1 MAPRAKIT
9 DEETG
14 PTTLPADFGE
24 WDSGGAPPTTLP
36 DNFTDF
42 DDTIPKPI
50 AVPAPVKPAPP
61 PRVAAKVP
69 DTPPSRAQSSA
80 YVDTDELAEP
90 PRSKRAKVAPA
101 PKRRAEVQV
110 EAEDEDEGQA
120 KGKGKMVFGAIG
132 AVLVLVLIAFL
143 VMNNHKSAPKPVAQN
158 QTAVQE
164 ATTTA
169 TSDTPTTAKP
179 KPTATQAAPT
189 AATPE
194 TANTANTEEQ
204 TPAPVQSATMQAQL
218 NAAPRISENLKT
230 SQKDTAPAAGFSA
243 VDMGGGSGAMGAGVF
258 NAKNGPK
265 VTAAAPKPAAVKTL
279 NVSSSVMAARA
290 ISRTPPVYPP
300 FARSARVEGTVELH
314 AVISAAGTITS
325 LSVINGPNVLRQA
338 ALDAVKTWRYKPYL
352 LDNEPVEVE
361 TTVNVVFV
369 LR

>member
-42 DDTIPKPI
+42 DDTLPKPAAI
-50 AVPAPVKPAPP
+50 PAPVKPPPP

-69 DTPPSRAQSSA
+69 DITPSRAQSSA
-80 YVDTDELAEP
+80 YADTDELAES

-120 KGKGKMVFGAIG
+120 KGKGKMIFGAIG
-132 AVLVLVLIAFL
+132 AVLVLVLVAFL
-143 VMNNHKSAPKPVAQN
+143 VLNSRKSAPKPIAQN
-158 QTAVQE
+158 QTTVQE
-164 ATTTA
+164 PTTTA

-179 KPTATQAAPT
+179 KPTATQATT
-189 AATPE
+189 ATTT
-194 TANTANTEEQ
+194 TAQDTTNTEEQ
-204 TPAPVQSATMQAQL
+204 APAPVQSATMQAQL

-258 NAKNGPK
+258 NAKSGPK

>member
-24 WDSGGAPPTTLP
+24 WDSGAPPTTLP

-42 DDTIPKPI
+42 DDTVPKPVAI
-50 AVPAPVKPAPP
+50 PAPVKPTM
-61 PRVAAKVP
+61 PRAVVKTP
-69 DTPPSRAQSSA
+69 DSAPSRAQAQA
-80 YVDTDELAEP
+80 YADTEELAEP
-90 PRSKRAKVAPA
+90 PRSKRTKVAPA
-101 PKRRAEVQV
+101 PKRRVEVQV
-110 EAEDEDEGQA
+110 EDEDEGQA

-132 AVLVLVLIAFL
+132 GVLVLGLVGFL
-143 VMNNHKSAPKPVAQN
+143 VMNHKSAPKPVASN
-158 QTAVQE
+158 QTVTE
-164 ATTTA
+164 EPTTTV
-169 TSDTPTTAKP
+169 SDTPTTAKP
-179 KPTATQAAPT
+179 KPTATPTTPATTAPAQETTNTQEQA
-189 AATPE
+189 
-194 TANTANTEEQ
+194 
-204 TPAPVQSATMQAQL
+204 PAPVQSANMQAQL

-230 SQKDTAPAAGFSA
+230 NSKDAAPAAGFSA
-243 VDMGGGSGAMGAGVF
+243 VDMGGGSGAVGAGVF

-265 VTAAAPKPAAVKTL
+265 VTEATAKPAAVKTL
-279 NVSSSVMAARA
+279 NVSSSVMAGRA
-290 ISRTPPVYPP
+290 ILRTPPVYPS